1 MTWGRHVT
9 HMEKCIHVVGRKTWR
24 TKHFEEGNVDGRIIL
39 KWILKGWECRQ
50 D

>member
-1 MTWGRHVT
+1 MWHAWRNAYMFFV
-9 HMEKCIHVVGRKTWR
+9 EKPGEK
-24 TKHFEEGNVDGRIIL
+24 KHFEEGNVDERIIL